1 MIEMIRGE
9 ISKITKRRMTWI
21 LILVMAVYFTIIF
34 FATYGIVSSP
44 PERMSPQVI
53 EQISASLQF
62 PGVFDTIFS
71 TSRTI
76 LTLLIIILVA
86 SSIGNE
92 YGWGSIRQILARQG
106 IRYYFV
112 TSKLVSLVFFAMVGL
127 VIALLIGFIL
137 ALIIANMFGP
147 ISWDF
152 MSASYAG
159 QLAQN
164 FGWTL
169 FTLLPYVAFTAF
181 FAFLGRS
188 AIAGIGGGLG
198 FYFIEAI
205 LVSVFNQSGGWL
217 AEIPAYLVG
226 PNIDALVPATLFSQ
240 SPFAVMGELPTVLH
254 ASITLVIYCVV
265 LVAASLVLFKKRDI
279 VLQ

>member
-1 MIEMIRGE
+1 
-9 ISKITKRRMTWI
+9 
-21 LILVMAVYFTIIF
+21 LH
-34 FATYGIVSSP
+34 GINGP
-44 PERMSPQVI
+44 ARLRLNGTDQ
-53 EQISASLQF
+53 
-62 PGVFDTIFS
+62 PGN
-71 TSRTI
+71 
-76 LTLLIIILVA
+76 LLGGGR
-86 SSIGNE
+86 S
-92 YGWGSIRQILARQG
+92 SIRQILARQG

-112 TSKLVSLVFFAMVGL
+112 TSKLISLIFFALVGL

-147 ISWDF
+147 ISWEF
-152 MSASYAG
+152 MTANYVG
-159 QLAQN
+159 QLVET

-169 FTLLPYVAFTAF
+169 FTLLPYIALTAF

-217 AEIPAYLVG
+217 VEIPAYLIG

-254 ASITLVIYCVV
+254 ASVTLVIYCVV
-265 LVAASLVLFKKRDI
+265 LVSASLLLFRKRDI